1 MTMALSD
8 LTTLF
13 VELNDLKRLR
23 SAGRDGSIASRL
35 FRQSW
40 CELVN
45 GCPAANVAWRTA
57 AQALAAARLGDID
70 LAVLVPAGLKPADVI
85 AVSQAAIEAVGS
97 ALPHRVRAEANGAM
111 ADPWMGA
118 TPVPV
123 PGFVSGLDRQ
133 PRAGITSPGKPRIVL
148 EPAESHAEHCL
159 MVAIYGVLLAS
170 SYDADPARVFLAA
183 LAHHFHNAGLPDS
196 GFTGEMLLG
205 PHLATVMEHYTAV
218 CLDELDPPLRRSVVE
233 ARAILPDAASPEG
246 RAFHAAD
253 VLDRVLQTNQYM
265 RAAALTPRRVLDET
279 ELVHA
284 GPVKSFQDDVLRQ
297 AGLL

>member
-1 MTMALSD
+1 MTLSD

-13 VELNDLKRLR
+13 VELNDLKRVR
-23 SAGRDGSIASRL
+23 SAERDGSIASRL

-45 GCPAANVAWRTA
+45 GCPAATVAWRMT
-57 AQALAAARLGDID
+57 AQALVAARLGDID
-70 LAVLVPAGLKPADVI
+70 RSVLLSAGLKPAEIIEVL
-85 AVSQAAIEAVGS
+85 QAATEAVGS
-97 ALPHRVRAEANGAM
+97 ALPRLMRAEISRAM
-111 ADPWMGA
+111 TEPWRGA
-118 TPVPV
+118 TPVSV
-123 PGFVSGLDRQ
+123 PGFVLALDRQ
-133 PRAGITSPGKPRIVL
+133 PRAGITSPGKPRVVL

-170 SYDADPARVFLAA
+170 FYGADPARVFLAA

-196 GFTGEMLLG
+196 GFTGEKLLG
-205 PHLATVMEHYTAV
+205 RHLAAVMDHYTVV
-218 CLDELDPPLRRSVVE
+218 CLDELDRSLRSAVIE
-233 ARAILPDAASPEG
+233 ARTILPDAVSPEG

-265 RAAALTPRRVLDET
+265 RAASLTPGRVLDDM